1 MMLVAVEY
9 FGFCEIKSIQTLK
22 SATDNSYTYE
32 RRPLQF
38 LLRVLMSSS
47 SGQHADLARFSL
59 GATLGVVAVPTCFV
73 DETP

>member
-1 MMLVAVEY
+1 MLVAVKY
-9 FGFCEIKSIQTLK
+9 LGFCKRSISIQTLK
-22 SATDNSYTYE
+22 SAMDNSYTYE

-47 SGQHADLARFSL
+47 SGQHVDLARFSL
-59 GATLGVVAVPTCFV
+59 GATLGAVAVPTCFV